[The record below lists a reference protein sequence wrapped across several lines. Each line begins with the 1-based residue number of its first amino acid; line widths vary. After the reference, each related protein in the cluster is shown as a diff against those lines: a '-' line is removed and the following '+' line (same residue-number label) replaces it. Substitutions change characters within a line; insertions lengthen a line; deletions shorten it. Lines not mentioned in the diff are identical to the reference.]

1 MRKWLDWVVLTLAI
15 ATIVAQIAL
24 VSAPNVLPIA
34 QLIPLVVLVVCAA
47 YFFMRPTSRQL
58 EGTPPGT
65 PVSTFE
71 VPAITSPAVSPG
83 ESAYKFFAKRYGIGY
98 GEVKV
103 SCTILGDGSASIE
116 RQVTVEAYSQL
127 SSLETSLLIPEPS
140 PSGKKRGFSSPP
152 RIEPTTDY
160 SVSLVRVVERERKQ
174 FAEIAF
180 SPELREDEIGGFK
193 MTENIPPGVY
203 AIDLSKEELEK
214 RKTPYDYF
222 GWNIDRPTRA
232 LHLRV
237 YFPDGVKPKIYGS
250 EVRYA
255 PVMQDITTT
264 RLQYEEQKHIMGP
277 SLVGPEGGR
286 YILQLDVGFP
296 MIGLIYIVRWQPIP
310 KRVGE
315 AVKAANSVDG
325 GSESIK

>member
-1 MRKWLDWVVLTLAI
+1 MKRFNSILQSPIVRGLALIIGVLAGLSAIFARIFPDPSLTRLIAYICLAAVVLFLVITLLEK
-15 ATIVAQIAL
+15 L
-24 VSAPNVLPIA
+24 V
-34 QLIPLVVLVVCAA
+34 
-47 YFFMRPTSRQL
+47 RP
-58 EGTPPGT
+58 
-65 PVSTFE
+65 
-71 VPAITSPAVSPG
+71 
-83 ESAYKFFAKRYGIGY
+83 ESEIAYKYSAKRYGIGY
-98 GEVKV
+98 GELTVT
-103 SCTILGDGSASIE
+103 CTIRGGGSALIE
-116 RQVTVEAYSQL
+116 RQVTVEAYSRL

-140 PSGKKRGFSSPP
+140 TTGKKREFTSRP
-152 RIEPTTDY
+152 RIETTTDHN
-160 SVSLVRVVERERKQ
+160 VSIAKVIEQERKQ
-174 FAEIAF
+174 FAEITF